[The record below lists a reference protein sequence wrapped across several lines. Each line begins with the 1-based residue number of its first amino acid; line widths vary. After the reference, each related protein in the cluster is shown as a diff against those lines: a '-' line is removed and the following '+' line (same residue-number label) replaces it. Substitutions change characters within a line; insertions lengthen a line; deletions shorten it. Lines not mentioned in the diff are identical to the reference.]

1 MSEAMKLIVDG
12 YYIRLMKDRKA
23 LEALREHWRQLRG
36 SLEERSNGWSDI
48 RRPIQQFD
56 KEILAIEPG
65 LRALDNPAPDV
76 SQS

>member
-1 MSEAMKLIVDG
+1 MSEAMKSIVDG

-36 SLEERSNGWSDI
+36 SLEGPSNGWFDV

-56 KEILAIEPG
+56 KDILAIEQG
-65 LRALDNPAPDV
+65 SASAG
-76 SQS
+76 